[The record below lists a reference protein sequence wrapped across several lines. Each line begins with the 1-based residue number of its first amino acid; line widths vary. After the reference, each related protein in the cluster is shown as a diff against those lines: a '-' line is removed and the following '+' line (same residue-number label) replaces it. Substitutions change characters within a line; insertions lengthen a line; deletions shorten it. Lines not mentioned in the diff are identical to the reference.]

1 MRITPL
7 LGSLLALTLG
17 TAALADTLPK
27 MRWDGHSGASV
38 WTASTLLE
46 VAKYDSKLAGR
57 VPSDIE
63 TWCPGY
69 KTASKEERRAFWVGI
84 LSGLA
89 KYESG
94 FNARASGSGRY
105 HGLMQISP
113 KTASAYKCDARSGA
127 ALKDGSANL
136 ACAVKIIAR
145 QVGRDGVVAGKGR
158 AGVGRDWGPMSKAK
172 VRAEIAGWTAKQA
185 YCKA

>member
-1 MRITPL
+1 
-7 LGSLLALTLG
+7 
-17 TAALADTLPK
+17 
-27 MRWDGHSGASV
+27 MRWDGHSGASK
-38 WTASTLLE
+38 WTISAMAE
-46 VAKYDSKLAGR
+46 VSKYDSKLASR
-57 VPSDIE
+57 VPADVE

-69 KTASKEERRAFWVGI
+69 QTASVEERRAFWVAV

-94 FNARASGSGRY
+94 YNPKASGSGRY
-105 HGLMQISP
+105 HGLMQISAQ
-113 KTASAYKCDARSGA
+113 TASAYKCDARSGA

-158 AGVGRDWGPMSKAK
+158 AGVGRDWGPMSKSR
-172 VRAEIAGWTAKQA
+172 VRSDIAGWTSKQA